1 MVFSPLS
8 LLWLGLAIVFG
19 VLEAVTVALVSI
31 WFVLGAVAALIA
43 SLFTSS
49 FLVQFFVFVLVS
61 GAALA
66 VSWPL
71 MKKRRPERGAHR
83 HHH

>member
-31 WFVLGAVAALIA
+31 
-43 SLFTSS
+43 
-49 FLVQFFVFVLVS
+49 
-61 GAALA
+61 
-66 VSWPL
+66 
-71 MKKRRPERGAHR
+71 
-83 HHH
+83 